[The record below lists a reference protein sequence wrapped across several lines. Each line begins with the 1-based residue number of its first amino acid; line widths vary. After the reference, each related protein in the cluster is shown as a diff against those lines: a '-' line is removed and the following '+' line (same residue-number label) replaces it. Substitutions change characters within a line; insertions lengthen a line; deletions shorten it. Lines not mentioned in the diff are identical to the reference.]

1 MLSCLFYKKKRHCK
15 AAESAKSNAQKK
27 VKRPD
32 LTPKNLKL
40 WTEDQLR
47 VVRGLCHSSSKQD
60 APVGKGSCLSHR
72 PAPPSHLMGGPSP
85 AVTHHRVMMS
95 LS

>member
-47 VVRGLCHSSSKQD
+47 VVRGLKKKNC
-60 APVGKGSCLSHR
+60 ALC
-72 PAPPSHLMGGPSP
+72 
-85 AVTHHRVMMS
+85 
-95 LS
+95 

>member
-15 AAESAKSNAQKK
+15 AAESAKIYAQKK

-40 WTEDQLR
+40 WTEDQLW
-47 VVRGLCHSSSKQD
+47 VVRGLKKKKLCHSVRRRKIREG
-60 APVGKGSCLSHR
+60 A
-72 PAPPSHLMGGPSP
+72 GGREESRDNLNST
-85 AVTHHRVMMS
+85 VSVSQFINT
-95 LS
+95 